1 MVELVGV
8 ADVFA
13 RVPELLVDDVV
24 VVVVVA
30 VVVVIGVVG
39 AVVVAVVVVAV
50 VLVVVVVAASVG
62 ALEALPAAPLPP
74 DRTGRLPFEA
84 CVELDLETL
93 SVPCRCCI

>member
-13 RVPELLVDDVV
+13 RAPELLVDDVV

-39 AVVVAVVVVAV
+39 AVVVLVVVVAV
-50 VLVVVVVAASVG
+50 VLVVVVAASVG

>member
-13 RVPELLVDDVV
+13 RVPELLADDVV

-39 AVVVAVVVVAV
+39 AVVVLVVVVAV
-50 VLVVVVVAASVG
+50 VLVVVVAASVG

>member
-39 AVVVAVVVVAV
+39 AVVVLVVVVAV
-50 VLVVVVVAASVG
+50 VLVVVVAASVG